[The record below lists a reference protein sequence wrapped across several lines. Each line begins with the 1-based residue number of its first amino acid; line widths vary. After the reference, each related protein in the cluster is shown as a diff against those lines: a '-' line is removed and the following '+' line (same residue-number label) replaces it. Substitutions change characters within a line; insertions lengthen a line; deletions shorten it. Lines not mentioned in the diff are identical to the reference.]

1 VSHQP
6 DLPGT
11 DGVRP
16 GPLTAGVLRT
26 ARLLVVP
33 IAPERAAAIL
43 AYYERNAVHL
53 APWEPAWP
61 SDFLTLGY
69 WQSTTRRAVSEA
81 RQDWAHRFIAFR
93 QTDPDRMVAS
103 VNLNN
108 IVRGVFGAAHL
119 GYSVDAREQGSGIGT
134 EAVGAVVQYGFET
147 LRLHRIMANY
157 QPGNERS
164 ARLLRRL
171 GFVPEGFA
179 RDYLYIAGAWRDHV
193 LTAKNNPDETVS
205 P

>member
-1 VSHQP
+1 
-6 DLPGT
+6 
-11 DGVRP
+11 
-16 GPLTAGVLRT
+16 VLRT
-26 ARLLVVP
+26 ARLIVAPV
-33 IAPERAAAIL
+33 APEHAGASR
-43 AYYERNAVHL
+43 AYYERNAAHL
-53 APWEPAWP
+53 APWEPLWP
-61 SDFLTLGY
+61 SDFLTLEY
-69 WQSTTRRAVSEA
+69 WQSATRRAVGEA
-81 RQDWAHRFIAFR
+81 RQGWAHRFVAFR
-93 QTDPDRMVAS
+93 DTDPEKMVAS

-119 GYSVDAREQGSGIGT
+119 GYSVDAQEQGAGIGT
-134 EAVGAVVQYGFET
+134 EAVGAVVEFGFET

-193 LTAKNNPDETVS
+193 LTAKNNPDVTVI
-205 P
+205 PEEGRG